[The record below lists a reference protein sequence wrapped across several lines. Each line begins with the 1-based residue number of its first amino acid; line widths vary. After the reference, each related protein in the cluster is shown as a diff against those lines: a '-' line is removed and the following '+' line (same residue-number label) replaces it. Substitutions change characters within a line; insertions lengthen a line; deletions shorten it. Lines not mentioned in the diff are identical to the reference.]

1 MAKFCTKCGG
11 QADDTATVC
20 PSCGAPFEAAPAA
33 APAPAQA
40 DPGAQANPN
49 VAAKP
54 DTLMCILSYFG
65 ILALIPYLSKKDDDF
80 IQFHAKQGLNIF
92 IIEIIASFGIGFISG
107 LTGLSILS
115 LASTAVSVFAL
126 ALDIMG
132 IVAAT
137 KGERKVLPLMDKVK
151 IIK

>member
-1 MAKFCTKCGG
+1 MAKFCTKCGA

-54 DTLMCILSYFG
+54 DTLMCILSYLG

-80 IQFHAKQGLNIF
+80 IQFHAKQGLNLFIACFIVQFGLELVGGIVEIGIF
-92 IIEIIASFGIGFISG
+92 G
-107 LTGLSILS
+107 L
-115 LASTAVSVFAL
+115 AATAVSVFEL
-126 ALDIMG
+126 VLVIMG
-132 IVAAT
+132 IIAAT

>member
-1 MAKFCTKCGG
+1 MAKFCTKCGA

-20 PSCGAPFEAAPAA
+20 PNCGAPFEAAPA

-40 DPGAQANPN
+40 DPGAQTNPN
-49 VAAKP
+49 VTAQP

-65 ILALIPYLSKKDDDF
+65 ILSLIPYLSKKDDDF

-92 IIEIIASFGIGFISG
+92 IVEIIASFGIGLIKG
-107 LTGLSILS
+107 ITGLGILG
-115 LASTAVSVFAL
+115 LASTAVSVFAI

-137 KGERKVLPLMDKVK
+137 KGERKVLPLMDKIKIVK
-151 IIK
+151 